1 VRPGERFRE
10 RNRTGGR
17 SATSASAGRAARS
30 TGSTD
35 PATAGALLDGHSG
48 DPVAPRRR
56 TLAWWGRRS
65 APKVERVHSTGFVGI
80 LAVVGVLN
88 AVGLV
93 FVLSSSSVEA
103 LEDHGSSWYFFSR
116 QVTWA
121 GGGIFALVVMSRIH
135 YRRLRR
141 VSGLGMLVSMVLLA
155 AVLMPGGGVT
165 INGARRWLGI
175 GPFTVQ
181 PSELAKLALIIFLA
195 DLLAR
200 REHVVGE
207 WRRGALPCLI
217 GFGSIVFFV
226 MLQPDLGT
234 TVATGIIFLT
244 MLLIGGARFR
254 HIAGIALVG
263 IGGVALAMLSIS
275 WRRARFFVFLDP
287 WKDPTNTGYQIS
299 QSLIGTGSGGA
310 TGTGLGAGRAK
321 WSFLPNAHNDFIFA
335 IIAEETGFV
344 GCLAI
349 LGLFGTFGVL
359 GIRASLKAPDR
370 FGMLLATGITSW
382 VLGQAVIN
390 IATVIGLMPAT
401 GIPLPFISFGGTALM
416 IMMAAT
422 GVLLSVARQARP

>member
-1 VRPGERFRE
+1 M
-10 RNRTGGR
+10 
-17 SATSASAGRAARS
+17 S
-30 TGSTD
+30 
-35 PATAGALLDGHSG
+35 L
-48 DPVAPRRR
+48 
-56 TLAWWGRRS
+56 
-65 APKVERVHSTGFVGI
+65 
-80 LAVVGVLN
+80 LAVVAVLN

-103 LEDHGSSWYFFSR
+103 LEDHGSSWYFFTR

-121 GGGIFALVVMSRIH
+121 GVGIVALVVMSRIH

-141 VSGLGMLVSMVLLA
+141 LAGLGMLASMALLA
-155 AVLMPGGGVT
+155 AVLMPGVGLT
-165 INGARRWLGI
+165 INGARRWLGF

-181 PSELAKLALIIFLA
+181 PSELAKLALIVFLA

-200 REHVVGE
+200 REHLVGE

-217 GFGSIVFFV
+217 GFGAIAFFV

-234 TVATGIIFLT
+234 TIATGIIFLT
-244 MLLIGGARFR
+244 MLMFGGARIR
-254 HIAGIALVG
+254 HILAIAVLG
-263 IGGVALAMLSIS
+263 MGGAVLATLTIS

-287 WKDPTNTGYQIS
+287 WKDPTDTGYQIS

-335 IIAEETGFV
+335 IIAEETGFI
-344 GCLAI
+344 GCMGILA
-349 LGLFGTFGVL
+349 LFGTFGVL
-359 GIRASLKAPDR
+359 GVRASLKAPDR
-370 FGMLLATGITSW
+370 FGMLLAAGITAW

-390 IATVIGLMPAT
+390 ISTVIGLMPAT

-422 GVLLSVARQARP
+422 GILLSVARQARP